1 MPENANPLNKYFR
14 QPAVFVTLPS
24 GGNYPPHVL
33 TQSQTGEIGVQPMT
47 ARDEIIFKTP
57 DALMNGQGMVDVIQ
71 SCIPEIKD
79 AWQISNYDLDT
90 ILIAIRIATYGETM
104 DINFNVPGTTEKA
117 SHTLNLPSLLEQIK
131 TTEVNNDIELKDGLK
146 IAVRPL
152 TYKDMTSTA
161 LKTFTQQKLYST
173 VQNTDLAPEEKVK
186 RFKGKRDRY
195 LYELI
200 PEKMQELGVDKVE
213 VDGNAVSLITFV
225 NGTMPKDPLQKQA
238 AMAHLRDIGCS
249 DFIKN
254 TLTCQF
260 GRSRDNEAKAIK
272 ADLEEA
278 GLYPELG
285 EKVEPSTLKKLIKD
299 RLQNGQEI
307 DTEMFNASVGQ
318 IAKLS

>member
-14 QPAVFVTLPS
+14 QPAVFVTLPT

-33 TQSQTGEIGVQPMT
+33 IPSQTGEIGVQPMT

-104 DINFNVPGTTEKA
+104 DINFSVPGTTEKA

-131 TTEVNNDIELKDGLK
+131 TTVVNNDIELKDGLK

-152 TYKDMTSTA
+152 TYKDMTTTA

-173 VQNTDLAPEEKVK
+173 VQNTDIAPEEKVK
-186 RFKGKRDRY
+186 RFNESFKA
-195 LYELI
+195 LTELSI
-200 PEKMQELGVDKVE
+200 TILLKNISKIITPDGAEVTDPAQIKEFVEKANATLIKELQD
-213 VDGNAVSLITFV
+213 
-225 NGTMPKDPLQKQA
+225 
-238 AMAHLRDIGCS
+238 
-249 DFIKN
+249 
-254 TLTCQF
+254 
-260 GRSRDNEAKAIK
+260 
-272 ADLEEA
+272 
-278 GLYPELG
+278 
-285 EKVEPSTLKKLIKD
+285 KLIDLRTQGAVKPVK
-299 RLQNGQEI
+299 LKATEEQIKKGAPVTYEVPVTF
-307 DTEMFNASVGQ
+307 DTANFFV
-318 IAKLS
+318 

>member
-186 RFKGKRDRY
+186 RFNESFKA
-195 LYELI
+195 LTELSI
-200 PEKMQELGVDKVE
+200 TILLKNISKIITLEGVE
-213 VDGNAVSLITFV
+213 VTDPAQIKEFVEKANATLI
-225 NGTMPKDPLQKQA
+225 KELQ
-238 AMAHLRDIGCS
+238 D
-249 DFIKN
+249 
-254 TLTCQF
+254 
-260 GRSRDNEAKAIK
+260 
-272 ADLEEA
+272 
-278 GLYPELG
+278 
-285 EKVEPSTLKKLIKD
+285 KLIELRTQGAVKPVK
-299 RLQNGQEI
+299 LKATEEQIKKGAPASYEVPVTF
-307 DTEMFNASVGQ
+307 DTANFFV
-318 IAKLS
+318 